1 MAKENRRGSDILN
14 QLGIAQRKIA
24 TLEDFIRDRERQLH
38 AAVSRSRLDRRDSYS
53 RPGDSRFARV
63 RRVGLSS
70 DLLRMH
76 SASRDEEPVE
86 DPGMSSAPPPS
97 PTPAFCAAARMYI
110 FTILLYAFISCQ
122 TSFFIL

>member
-1 MAKENRRGSDILN
+1 MAKENRRGSDILS
-14 QLGIAQRKIA
+14 QLGTAQRKIA

-53 RPGDSRFARV
+53 RPLARGDSRFARV

-86 DPGMSSAPPPS
+86 DPGMSSA
-97 PTPAFCAAARMYI
+97 
-110 FTILLYAFISCQ
+110 
-122 TSFFIL
+122 